1 MVSLLGKIHSDCKKN
16 TNNRGL
22 MLLEGT
28 HQEVRMIN
36 DGEDANGLLE
46 EYNIVKPVLI
56 KFHSNPYFLW

>member
-1 MVSLLGKIHSDCKKN
+1 
-16 TNNRGL
+16 